1 MNDKQL
7 LQFKLLANDFISV
20 WTEFCQEHTSLYDIT
35 CEEYVHLLSSDIDKL
50 EAVVELKNNKLNTI
64 STLDIRRKDILDS
77 IFSIDESLKLKKV
90 KDVVKCLKE
99 NNLLFE
105 ADQLSKLNLLLLDII
120 EKIQDQSK
128 KNQLFLNKAII
139 SLKDLKRS
147 FTGKTNY
154 MTYGS
159 NGATRTTVTP

>member
-1 MNDKQL
+1 MNEKQL
-7 LQFKLLANDFISV
+7 LQFKLSANDFISV
-20 WTEFCQEHTSLYDIT
+20 WTEFCQEHTTLYDLT

-50 EAVVELKNNKLNTI
+50 EGVVDLKNSQLNLI
-64 STLDIRRKDILDS
+64 SSLDIKRKDVLET
-77 IFSIDESLKLKKV
+77 IFSIDPKLELKKI

-99 NNLLFE
+99 NNLDFE
-105 ADQLSKLNLLLLDII
+105 ANQLSKLNLLLLDII

-154 MTYGS
+154 TTYGS

>member
-1 MNDKQL
+1 MTEKQL
-7 LQFKLLANDFISV
+7 LQFKLSANDFISV
-20 WTEFCQEHTSLYDIT
+20 WTEFCQEHTALYDLT

-50 EAVVELKNNKLNTI
+50 ESVVELKNKKLNQI
-64 STLDIRRKDILDS
+64 SELDIQRKAILDN
-77 IFSIDESLKLKKV
+77 IFSINTDLDLKKV

-99 NNLLFE
+99 NNLDFQ
-105 ADQLSKLNLLLLDII
+105 ANQLSKLNLLLLDII

-147 FTGKTNY
+147 FTGKTSY
-154 MTYGS
+154 TTYGS